1 LDDGDP
7 LADID
12 DLPGSELATLRRRDL
27 DELPVADTA
36 DALQEEERPRDLPN
50 REVSAIGEQISS
62 PPWLYS

>member
-12 DLPGSELATLRRRDL
+12 DLPGSELATLRRCDL

-36 DALQEEERPRDLPN
+36 DALQEEE
-50 REVSAIGEQISS
+50 S
-62 PPWLYS
+62 PES